1 MLYLVLNIALKKAVV
16 MTSEDR
22 TGERNASSTVLAT
35 LGVDGPM
42 SRADLARRLSLSPAT
57 VTQATKQLLAGG
69 LLRELNLVPS
79 SGGRPAT
86 LLGLAFGGASALGAK
101 VSAERVT
108 TVRVA
113 LDGTAQTV
121 AEHPFDAAHPEALDR
136 LVVLLRDELEQI
148 PGTVLGIGIGLPGSV
163 ADQAIGTVDSTTLG
177 WRETH
182 VGAHL
187 RGQLGVPVLVD
198 NDVNTLAVAER
209 LQGVAREYDSPLIVT
224 IGLGIGSALI
234 AEGQLYRGSRG
245 GAGEV
250 GHIPVADGPAC
261 PCGGT
266 GCLEAVI
273 GEHALLESA
282 RSRGVVADGAVAA
295 DLHQAAIDGDET
307 AREIYAEAGALLGR
321 TLAGVVHLAAPD
333 ALIVLGEGTVAWSFW
348 ESRFTESLRRH
359 LMPSRRGLPVRVE
372 QWTDEK
378 WAVGAASL
386 VLFSPFD
393 QASGEQGL
401 EVNARLHD
409 SLSRQA
415 AG

>member
-1 MLYLVLNIALKKAVV
+1 MLYLRLNLALKKEGALNV
-16 MTSEDR
+16 EDR
-22 TGERNASSTVLAT
+22 LGERNASSTVLAT

-42 SRADLARRLSLSPAT
+42 SRAELARRLSLSPAT
-57 VTQATKQLLAGG
+57 VTQVTKQLLAGG
-69 LLRELNLVPS
+69 LLRELESVPS
-79 SGGRPAT
+79 AGGRPAT
-86 LLGLAFGGASALGAK
+86 LLGLAFAGASVLGAK
-101 VSAERVT
+101 VAAEHVT
-108 TVRVA
+108 IVRLA
-113 LDGTAQTV
+113 LDGTTEA
-121 AEHPFDAAHPEALDR
+121 ASEHPFDAAHPEALDR
-136 LVVLLRDELEQI
+136 LGVLLRAELEQV
-148 PGTVLGIGIGLPGSV
+148 PGAVLGVGIGLPGSV
-163 ADQAIGTVDSTTLG
+163 ADQAVGTVDSTTLG

-187 RGQLGVPVLVD
+187 RGELGVPVLVD

-209 LQGVAREYDSPLIVT
+209 LHGVAREYDSPLIVT
-224 IGLGIGSALI
+224 IGLGIGSALVS
-234 AEGQLYRGSRG
+234 EGQLHRGWRG

-250 GHIPVADGPAC
+250 GHVPVADGPDC

-273 GEHALLESA
+273 GEPALLEQA
-282 RSRGVVADGAVAA
+282 RRRGVVTAAGGAE
-295 DLHQAAIDGDET
+295 DLHRAAVEGDEA

-321 TLAGVVHLAAPD
+321 TLAGVVHIVAPD
-333 ALIVLGEGTVAWSFW
+333 ALIILGEGTVAWSLW
-348 ESRFTESLRRH
+348 EPRFAESLRRH

-393 QASGEQGL
+393 LASGEQGR
-401 EVNARLHD
+401 EVRARLHT

>member
-1 MLYLVLNIALKKAVV
+1 MN
-16 MTSEDR
+16 TEDR
-22 TGERNASSTVLAT
+22 IGERNASSTVLAT

-57 VTQATKQLLAGG
+57 VTQVTKHLLAGG
-69 LLRELNLVPS
+69 LLRELNSVPS
-79 SGGRPAT
+79 AGGRPAT
-86 LLGLAFGGASALGAK
+86 LLGLAFDGAFVLGAK

-108 TVRVA
+108 TVRLA
-113 LDGTAQTV
+113 LDGTAEAV

-136 LVVLLRDELEQI
+136 LVVLLRTELEQV
-148 PGTVLGIGIGLPGSV
+148 PGSVLGIGIGLPGSV
-163 ADQAIGTVDSTTLG
+163 ADQAVGTVDSTTLG
-177 WRETH
+177 WRDTH

-187 RGQLGVPVLVD
+187 RGELGVPVLVD

-209 LQGVAREYDSPLIVT
+209 LLGVAREYESPLIVT
-224 IGLGIGSALI
+224 IGLGVGSALVS
-234 AEGQLYRGSRG
+234 EGKLHRGWRG
-245 GAGEV
+245 AAGEV

-273 GEHALLESA
+273 GEPALLEQA
-282 RSRGVVADGAVAA
+282 RRRGVVGEGAGAD
-295 DLHQAAIDGDET
+295 DLHRAALDGDET
-307 AREIYAEAGALLGR
+307 ARGVYAEAGALLGR
-321 TLAGVVHLAAPD
+321 TLAGVVHVMAPD
-333 ALIVLGEGTVAWSFW
+333 ALIVLGEGTVAWQFW

-393 QASGEQGL
+393 LASGEQGR
-401 EVNARLHD
+401 EVRARLHT